1 MKNWYIYFVAM
12 MAIYG
17 LGCNRTTSKKQ
28 VMQIGPADAQCLN
41 CDTLGTTVRMNMIQN
56 HYPLDTKNVYAI
68 LLNPKRKSLIFGGD
82 WTLQK
87 WENGS
92 WMGAKMNGMY
102 GFGDVGMQL
111 NFAPD
116 YYCFSYPVSCYR
128 ITSGKYRII
137 QSFHDGRTE
146 NCFTEKYYVMRTKL
160 LLGVLAWFAA
170 CTLQAQEVN
179 DRYIEVTGTSEIEI
193 VPDKIHYL
201 IEIREYFEEEFDGK
215 SKSEEYRTKVP
226 LGQIEQQLWKVLI
239 DVGIPKEAV
248 RTQEVGD
255 YWRRQGQ
262 DFLVSKKYDIT
273 LTDFKQID
281 EIVKRID
288 TRGVNTMRI
297 GELENKDMLVYHQKG
312 KIEALKA
319 AQRKATYLVE
329 ALGKKLG
336 AVIRIV
342 EDGNIGMSSLF
353 SAQSNVRAS
362 DAASFDGFRTIKR
375 HYSMQVRFE
384 ITD

>member
-1 MKNWYIYFVAM
+1 MK
-12 MAIYG
+12 
-17 LGCNRTTSKKQ
+17 
-28 VMQIGPADAQCLN
+28 
-41 CDTLGTTVRMNMIQN
+41 
-56 HYPLDTKNVYAI
+56 
-68 LLNPKRKSLIFGGD
+68 
-82 WTLQK
+82 
-87 WENGS
+87 
-92 WMGAKMNGMY
+92 
-102 GFGDVGMQL
+102 
-111 NFAPD
+111 
-116 YYCFSYPVSCYR
+116 R
-128 ITSGKYRII
+128 IR
-137 QSFHDGRTE
+137 
-146 NCFTEKYYVMRTKL
+146 L
-160 LLGVLAWFAA
+160 LLGAA
-170 CTLQAQEVN
+170 LFVFSLQAQEVN

-215 SKSEEYRTKVP
+215 SKPEEYRTKVP
-226 LGQIEQQLWKVLI
+226 LERIEQKLWKVLA
-239 DVGIPKEAV
+239 DVGIPEEAV

-319 AQRKATYLVE
+319 AQRKAAYLVE

-336 AVIRIV
+336 EVIRIV
-342 EDGNIGMSSLF
+342 EDGNAGMSSFF

-362 DAASFDGFRTIKR
+362 DAVLFDGFRTIKKY
-375 HYSMQVRFE
+375 YSMQVRFE

>member
-1 MKNWYIYFVAM
+1 
-12 MAIYG
+12 
-17 LGCNRTTSKKQ
+17 
-28 VMQIGPADAQCLN
+28 
-41 CDTLGTTVRMNMIQN
+41 
-56 HYPLDTKNVYAI
+56 
-68 LLNPKRKSLIFGGD
+68 
-82 WTLQK
+82 
-87 WENGS
+87 
-92 WMGAKMNGMY
+92 
-102 GFGDVGMQL
+102 
-111 NFAPD
+111 
-116 YYCFSYPVSCYR
+116 
-128 ITSGKYRII
+128 
-137 QSFHDGRTE
+137 
-146 NCFTEKYYVMRTKL
+146 MRTKL

-319 AQRKATYLVE
+319 AQRKAAYLVE

-336 AVIRIV
+336 EVIRIV
-342 EDGNIGMSSLF
+342 EDGNAGMSSFF

-362 DAASFDGFRTIKR
+362 DAASFDGFRTIKKY
-375 HYSMQVRFE
+375 YSMQVRFE